1 MQTYQP
7 INCNYYD
14 ELEALATLRKKVVIE
29 YYAPSGEKQSVE
41 SRIVNLYTRNKE
53 EFMEL
58 EDGTVFRLDRL
69 ISAAGKSVQLSC

>member
-1 MQTYQP
+1 MKTYQP

-14 ELEALATLRKKVVIE
+14 ELEALATLRKKTVIE
-29 YYAPSGEKQSVE
+29 FYLPSGEKQSVE
-41 SRIVNLYTRNKE
+41 SRIVNLYTRNRE

-69 ISAAGKSVQLSC
+69 ISADGKPVQLSC